1 MKFPLITMAMPA
13 VGALGVVLWRLRE
26 TVRPLTLKRIIIPPL
41 AMSTGFGMFLYPPT
55 RVPLSWAAL
64 AFLAGATLFA
74 IPLVRTSS
82 LSLVDGQVYLRR
94 SRAFLWV
101 LLGLVAARLILR
113 EQVSHYVTPLQTGS
127 LFFLLAFG
135 MIAHWRMDM
144 LARFR
149 KLTAPCAQGGRS
161 GGPEALG

>member
-1 MKFPLITMAMPA
+1 MAMPA
-13 VGALGVVLWRLRE
+13 VGALGVLLWRLRE
-26 TVRPLTLKRIIIPPL
+26 TMRPLTLKRIVIPPV

-55 RVPLSWAAL
+55 RVPLAWALL

-74 IPLVRTSS
+74 VPLVRTSS
-82 LSLVDGQVYLRR
+82 LSMVEGKVYLKR

-101 LLGLVAARLILR
+101 LLGLIAVRLVLR

-135 MIAHWRMDM
+135 MIVHWRLDM

-149 KLTAPCAQGGRS
+149 KLTAEETA
-161 GGPEALG
+161 A